1 MAIGIAWPG
10 VEGISEARQTTGPC
24 AGGGGDRAEAG
35 ARHIDQVD
43 VGAVAGVG
51 LAAGSGRAI
60 EVVEVEGM
68 GVRGVGYNLGHGG
81 VGPES
86 QGQKQG
92 KQR

>member
-1 MAIGIAWPG
+1 MWPS
-10 VEGISEARQTTGPC
+10 VLLGPGWKEFPKPAKPPDC